1 VEPVLTAAPDDDY
14 WGTATTTMPQQ
25 QNDHYD
31 FWSTASALQ
40 HLTAGAADHHFQ
52 QQAADHDLTGWV
64 QGFSDS
70 ILSVSPSSDN
80 LWSLDDIWRMPQ

>member
-1 VEPVLTAAPDDDY
+1 MEPVLTAAPDDDY
-14 WGTATTTMPQQ
+14 WGAATTTMPQQ

-31 FWSTASALQ
+31 FWSTVSALQ

-64 QGFSDS
+64 QGFSDGG
-70 ILSVSPSSDN
+70 ILSGCSSDN
-80 LWSLDDIWRMPQ
+80 LWSLDDIWRMQ